1 MSTVALDETSVGR
14 RTSFRASCGIRG
26 WCCWHSG
33 RAGCGR
39 GHPST
44 AYAHTCQLPIAR
56 KSGAGASLR
65 TNSDPEK
72 ERAEAI
78 WRSPSSLAM
87 QSARPSLSMMAT
99 LEKAWP
105 KLTPSSPGAFWTGS
119 LGAGV
124 EAPEGALD
132 GALDATLDGALLDL
146 AEPFWF
152 RLGGMVS
159 CALGYASARCL
170 ETSRTRLLFR

>member
-1 MSTVALDETSVGR
+1 MVLLAF
-14 RTSFRASCGIRG
+14 RTSWVRAGTPEYCIRAHVSAPSACKRVRAS
-26 WCCWHSG
+26 
-33 RAGCGR
+33 
-39 GHPST
+39 T
-44 AYAHTCQLPIAR
+44 
-56 KSGAGASLR
+56 R
-65 TNSDPEK
+65 TNSEPEK

-119 LGAGV
+119 LSAGV

-132 GALDATLDGALLDL
+132 GALEAALDGALLDL

-152 RLGGMVS
+152 RLGGILYR
-159 CALGYASARCL
+159 ALEYASALCV
-170 ETSRTRLLFR
+170 ETSEDSTLVPLKLI